1 MQDSVDDLARIA
13 TDIAPIDKGTLRRTV
28 DTKVK
33 ASKDSVIGEVSFS
46 AVETSRRGRFNYALW
61 THEMTY
67 KLGEQSQAA
76 PGVDGYSVGN
86 KYLSRP
92 LYGEQSKYWKWV
104 ADSIRGGSAGEDTGT
119 YRVDR
124 AESARHLLSV
134 YVSDY
139 GAGCLFGSY
148 ASSRRCERS

>member
-1 MQDSVDDLARIA
+1 MSLDFDISDFLAKTQASVTSVMQAGKAGMQDSVDDLARIG

-33 ASKDSVIGEVSFS
+33 ASKDSVVGEVSFS
-46 AVETSRRGRFNYALW
+46 AVETSKRGRFNYALW

-104 ADSIRGGSAGEDTGT
+104 ADSIRGRIG
-119 YRVDR
+119 R
-124 AESARHLLSV
+124 
-134 YVSDY
+134 
-139 GAGCLFGSY
+139 
-148 ASSRRCERS
+148 